1 MFANRY
7 WLPVASC
14 LLLVG
19 WGANQFASMLVFY
32 QQTHGFSELAVT
44 SMLGIY
50 VAGLVPALL
59 LGGRLSDRL
68 GRKPATIAAL
78 VMTVVGSVA
87 LITGVF
93 SAVMIFVGRF
103 IAGLATGVAMA
114 AGSSWVKELSHAP
127 WDPSAGLGSG
137 ARRASLFTTAGFW
150 LGPVVGGLIANWAP
164 APDVAPYLFHIALC
178 LPLFLVLAKVPEIP
192 RADATPAGDGA
203 SDKRFAF
210 AGGRKRFRYV
220 VAPGAPWVFGSGTI
234 GFAVVPSLMLGLGD
248 QALLYSTAAVALT
261 LGAGV
266 AVQSLARRLDDTG
279 SAKASL
285 TAIATSVVGLLVA
298 LTAALGQW
306 PILGLL
312 ASTLLGGAYGLMLV
326 AGLSETQRLSSTA
339 ALGGNTGRFYT
350 LAYAGF
356 LAPTLLAFL
365 ALWFPPIALLVAV
378 IVLALAS
385 LLTIAVNSR
394 RHLPA
399 AG

>member
-50 VAGLVPALL
+50 VAGLIPALL
-59 LGGRLSDRL
+59 FGGRLSDRL

-78 VMTVVGSVA
+78 IMTVLGSLA
-87 LITGVF
+87 LIGGVL
-93 SAVMIFVGRF
+93 SPAMIFVGRF

-114 AGSSWVKELSHAP
+114 AASSWVKELSQSP
-127 WDPSAGLGSG
+127 WDPSAGPSTG

-150 LGPVVGGLIANWAP
+150 LGPVVAGLIANWAP
-164 APDVAPYLFHIALC
+164 APDVAPYLFHILLC
-178 LPLFLVLAKVPEIP
+178 LPLFVVLLKVPEAVTTKTP
-192 RADATPAGDGA
+192 GAGAHHADQ
-203 SDKRFAF
+203 RYAF
-210 AGGRKRFRYV
+210 TGGSQRFRFV

-234 GFAVVPSLMLGLGD
+234 GFAVVPSLMLGLGES
-248 QALLYSTAAVALT
+248 ALLYSTAAVALT

-266 AVQSLARRLDDTG
+266 AVQSVARRLDDAH
-279 SAKASL
+279 SAKATL
-285 TAIATSVVGLLVA
+285 TAITTTVIGLLVA
-298 LTAALGQW
+298 LIAALGQW
-306 PILGLL
+306 PMLGLV

-326 AGLSETQRLSSTA
+326 AGLSETQRLSSPA
-339 ALGGNTGRFYT
+339 ALGGNTGKFYT

-356 LAPTLLAFL
+356 LAPTVLALL
-365 ALWFPPIALLVAV
+365 ALWFPPITLLVGV

-385 LLTIAVNSR
+385 MLTIAANSR
-394 RHLPA
+394 RFLPA
-399 AG
+399 TS